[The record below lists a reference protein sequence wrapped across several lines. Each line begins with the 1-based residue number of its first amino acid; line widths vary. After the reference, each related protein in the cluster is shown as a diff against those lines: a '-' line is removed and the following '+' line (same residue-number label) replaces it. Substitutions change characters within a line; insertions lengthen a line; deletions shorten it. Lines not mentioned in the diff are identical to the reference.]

1 MALKEPDGWMNKS
14 ILFAT
19 ATAVAAAIIWH
30 VGIVAVVVVVAS
42 SGNVLLRFPLSY
54 ICR

>member
-30 VGIVAVVVVVAS
+30 VGIVAVVVVAS